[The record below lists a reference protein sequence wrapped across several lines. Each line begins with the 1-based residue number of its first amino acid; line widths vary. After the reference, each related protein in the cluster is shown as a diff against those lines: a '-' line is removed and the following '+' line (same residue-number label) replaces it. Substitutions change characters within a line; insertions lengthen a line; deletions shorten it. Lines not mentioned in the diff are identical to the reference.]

1 MIAMSTS
8 LQKKLLKILEKLG
21 FTRNEAKIYL
31 VLISSGVPLNASEIS
46 NYSNVPRP
54 NVYET
59 INRLI
64 EKGFVLKEAS
74 SRGGRYVAVL
84 PDEMLEILR
93 TKYEHRLKLINET
106 MEQFK
111 KLLTKSMSETRFSAM
126 GTIELVN
133 EEEKILKII
142 EETVESAKSKLIAII
157 TPDIL
162 EVEGKKIVKA
172 IKHLA
177 KANVDI
183 TIGLKASDNYKY
195 QIRELSKIS
204 VLYLWPYGELPLGCY
219 IADDSCCLVT
229 MVGKWSPIISYNI
242 GIFTR
247 NPLYAK
253 SFGYFAQ
260 KLLTLTTKEL
270 EIIGK
275 LRESKEYVMT

>member
-21 FTRNEAKIYL
+21 FTQNEAKIYL

-111 KLLTKSMSETRFSAM
+111 KLLTKSMSETRVSAM

-275 LRESKEYVMT
+275 LRESKEYVIT

>member
-1 MIAMSTS
+1 MIAMST
-8 LQKKLLKILEKLG
+8 LPQKRLLKILEKLG
-21 FTRNEAKIYL
+21 FTQNEAKIYL
-31 VLISSGVPLNASEIS
+31 VLISSGNPLNASEIS

-74 SRGGRYVAVL
+74 SRGGRYVAIL

-106 MEQFK
+106 MVQFK
-111 KLLTKSMSETRFSAM
+111 KLLAKSMSEVKFSAM

-142 EETVESAKSKLIAII
+142 EETLESTKSKLTAII

-162 EVEGKKIVKA
+162 ELEGKKITRA
-172 IKHLA
+172 IKRLA
-177 KANVDI
+177 KMNVEI
-183 TIGLKASDNYKY
+183 IIGLKANDNYKY

-204 VLYLWPYGELPLGCY
+204 MLYLWPYGELPLGCY
-219 IADDSCCLVT
+219 IADDNCCLVT

-242 GIFTR
+242 GIFTS
-247 NPLYAK
+247 NPLYTR

-260 KLLTLTTKEL
+260 KLLMLTTKEP
-270 EIIGK
+270 EIVRK
-275 LRESKEYVMT
+275 LRESKEYALT

>member
-21 FTRNEAKIYL
+21 FTQNEAKIYL

-93 TKYEHRLKLINET
+93 TRYENRLKLINET

-142 EETVESAKSKLIAII
+142 EEAIESAKSKLIAII
-157 TPDIL
+157 TPDIFEL
-162 EVEGKKIVKA
+162 EGKKIVKT

-183 TIGLKASDNYKY
+183 TIGLKANDNYKY

-270 EIIGK
+270 DIIGK
-275 LRESKEYVMT
+275 LRESKEYIIT

>member
-1 MIAMSTS
+1 MSTS

-21 FTRNEAKIYL
+21 FTQNEAKIYL

-111 KLLTKSMSETRFSAM
+111 KLLTKSMSETRVSAM

-183 TIGLKASDNYKY
+183 TIGLKASNNYKY

-275 LRESKEYVMT
+275 LRKSKEYVIT

>member
-111 KLLTKSMSETRFSAM
+111 KLLTKSMSETRVSAM

>member
-21 FTRNEAKIYL
+21 FTQNEAKIYL

-93 TKYEHRLKLINET
+93 TRYENRLKLINET

-142 EETVESAKSKLIAII
+142 EEAIESAKSKLIAII
-157 TPDIL
+157 TPDIFEL
-162 EVEGKKIVKA
+162 EGKKIVKT

-183 TIGLKASDNYKY
+183 TIGLKANDNYKY

-260 KLLTLTTKEL
+260 KLLALTTKEL
-270 EIIGK
+270 DIIGK
-275 LRESKEYVMT
+275 LRESKEYIIT